1 MAGRY
6 NSAILQAP
14 HQTMS
19 DGPNFSEIGEHLA
32 AIGAAVGGLWLMVRK
47 MISQHLKS
55 DLDDSKSK
63 AWIEI
68 IDGLRLEL
76 ERLTAQNAALADSVN
91 ELQVEIIQLRSENG
105 RLLVTIE
112 GLNTEVEM
120 LRKSNEQSGFD
131 RLGA

>member
-1 MAGRY
+1 MVGRY

-14 HQTMS
+14 HQTMT
-19 DGPNFSEIGEHLA
+19 DGPDFSEIGKSIA
-32 AIGAAVGGLWLMVRK
+32 ALGAAVGGLWLMVRK
-47 MISQHLKS
+47 MINQHLKL

-76 ERLTAQNAALADSVN
+76 ERLTAQNTTLADSLN
-91 ELQVEIIQLRSENG
+91 ELQVEIIELRAENA
-105 RLLVTIE
+105 RLRVTIE
-112 GLNTEVEM
+112 GLNVEVET
-120 LRKSNEQSGFD
+120 LRKSNEVSGFD